1 MDKLVG
7 VLEGLLF
14 VVGDDGLTFEQIMD
28 SLEIDLDTAK
38 ELVLNLKREY
48 ESDRHGIQVV
58 LFGNKVKLT
67 TKKEHKDY
75 YMKLIENKE
84 TNSLSQQALET
95 LAIIAYND
103 PISVQEIDN
112 IRGVN
117 SREMVRRLLAKGF
130 VKENGKS
137 DLPGKPIV
145 YSVTSDFL
153 DYFGLASK
161 EDLPKIDRDNDST
174 FIDDTDLY
182 ESKYTDERSEKLE

>member
-1 MDKLVG
+1 MDKNVG

-28 SLEIDLDTAK
+28 ALEIDLDSAK
-38 ELVLNLKREY
+38 DLVLELKHEY
-48 ESDRHGIQVV
+48 ESERHGIQIAM
-58 LFGNKVKLT
+58 LGDKIKLT

-75 YMKLIENKE
+75 YIKLIENKE

-95 LAIIAYND
+95 LAIIAYNE
-103 PISVQEIDN
+103 PITVQEIDN

-130 VKENGKS
+130 VKEAGKS
-137 DLPGKPIV
+137 ELPGKPMS
-145 YSVTSDFL
+145 YSTTSDFL

-161 EDLPKIDRDNDST
+161 EDLPKFNIEEEENIDE
-174 FIDDTDLY
+174 TDLY
-182 ESKYTDERSEKLE
+182 DSKYTEVSDINE